1 MSEGGAQVHGP
12 VEDASAQA
20 GAAASTAGAPAPE
33 QGKRTRSNI
42 EVVIP
47 VFNEELN
54 LPHALNSVV
63 GWADAVWVVDSE
75 STDRTREIAEELGA
89 KIVIRPWLGYAK
101 QKNWA
106 LENLPI
112 ESDWVFIL
120 DADESI
126 TPELREELLSIASS
140 RADDVR
146 EAGFYV
152 NRLTYF
158 MGKAIR
164 HCGYFPSYNLRFFKR
179 GRAWYEDRDV
189 HEHMVVSGATT
200 RLRHLMRHE
209 DRRGLEHFIAK
220 HNRYSTLEAREQM
233 RERVRARRERAKE
246 LERGIALRRFLKHHV
261 QPRLPFAGVWRFV
274 YMYFLRFGFLDG
286 ITGLRF
292 CLFLATYDF
301 FISIKLQE
309 MKNRG
314 ALVNPAM
321 IEAAASR
328 GLAVPEGAN
337 ATPTGKASDH
347 YAATRAETESRGS
360 AKAARTP
367 RITTRQLTPDP
378 GTHLGQMTPESSPWT
393 TREKLA
399 RAVWMV
405 LGKPIFRLS
414 FHNWYGF
421 RGAWLR
427 LFGARIGRDVR
438 IRPSAHI
445 EIPWHV
451 TIGDDVTIGDH
462 AILYSL
468 GHITIGARTI
478 ISQYAHLCAGTH
490 DYTDRRFP
498 LLRLPIEVGEDAWI
512 CADTFVGPN
521 VRIGKLAVLGARSST
536 YKSLDAGWVY
546 SGNPAKALKPRELR

>member
-1 MSEGGAQVHGP
+1 VSEAEAQLHGPQDGP
-12 VEDASAQA
+12 VE
-20 GAAASTAGAPAPE
+20 TPVAPAAQGEATAPTASSKPE
-33 QGKRTRSNI
+33 QGKRTRANI

-47 VFNEELN
+47 TFNEELN
-54 LPHALNSVV
+54 LAHALNSVV
-63 GWADAVWVVDSE
+63 GWADSVWVVDSE
-75 STDRTREIAEELGA
+75 STDRTRQIAEELGA
-89 KIVIRPWLGYAK
+89 NVVIQPWLGYAK

-126 TPELREELLSIASS
+126 SPELREELLSLASKP
-140 RADDVR
+140 AEEVR

-164 HCGYFPSYNLRFFKR
+164 HCGYFPSYNLRFFKK

-189 HEHMVVSGATT
+189 HEHMVVSGATK
-200 RLRHLMRHE
+200 RLRNLMRHE

-233 RERVRARRERAKE
+233 RERVRARRDRAKE

-274 YMYFLRFGFLDG
+274 YMYFLRAGFLDG

-314 ALVNPAM
+314 ALVNSAM
-321 IEAAASR
+321 IEAPTAR

-337 ATPTGKASDH
+337 ATPMGKASDH
-347 YAATRAETESRGS
+347 YS
-360 AKAARTP
+360 ASKSGAPAPAPMRP
-367 RITTRQLTPDP
+367 LTRQLTPDP

-399 RAVWMV
+399 RAVWMI

-498 LLRLPIEVGEDAWI
+498 LLRLPIEIGEDAWI

-536 YKSLDAGWVY
+536 YKSLEAGWVH

>member
-1 MSEGGAQVHGP
+1 MSDLVSQNGPGAPGVS
-12 VEDASAQA
+12 DASPSLATGESP
-20 GAAASTAGAPAPE
+20 GASG
-33 QGKRTRSNI
+33 GVRTRANI

-47 VFNEELN
+47 TFNEELN
-54 LPHALNSVV
+54 LAHALNSVV

-75 STDRTREIAEELGA
+75 STDRTRAIAEDLGA
-89 KIVIRPWLGYAK
+89 RVVIRPWLGYAK

-126 TPELREELLSIASS
+126 SPELREELLEIARSPVEE
-140 RADDVR
+140 VR
-146 EAGFYV
+146 ESGFYV

-164 HCGYFPSYNLRFFKR
+164 HCGYFPSYNLRFFKH

-189 HEHMVVSGATT
+189 HEHMVVSGSTR

-233 RERVRARRERAKE
+233 RERVRVRKDRAKE

-261 QPRLPFAGVWRFV
+261 QPRLPFAGLWRFV
-274 YMYFLRFGFLDG
+274 YMYFLRAGFLDG
-286 ITGLRF
+286 INGLRF

-301 FISIKLQE
+301 FISLKLQE
-309 MKNRG
+309 LKQRG
-314 ALVNPAM
+314 ALVNSAV
-321 IEAAASR
+321 IEAAATQ

-337 ATPTGKASDH
+337 ATPSGKASDH
-347 YAATRAETESRGS
+347 YAATRAAGS
-360 AKAARTP
+360 APAVERRDASRV
-367 RITTRQLTPDP
+367 RHQLTPDP

-405 LGKPIFRLS
+405 AGKPVFRLS

-421 RGAWLR
+421 RAALLR

-478 ISQYAHLCAGTH
+478 VSQYAHLCAGTH

-521 VRIGKLAVLGARSST
+521 VKIGKLTVLGARSST
-536 YKSLDAGWVY
+536 YKSLEAGWVY
-546 SGNPAKALKPRELR
+546 SGNPAKALKQRELR

>member
-1 MSEGGAQVHGP
+1 MNDEGARVEGP
-12 VEDASAQA
+12 VEAAPQA
-20 GAAASTAGAPAPE
+20 EAAPADRPSREAPE
-33 QGKRTRSNI
+33 GKRTRANI

-47 VFNEELN
+47 AFNEELN
-54 LPHALNSVV
+54 LAHALNSVV

-75 STDRTREIAEELGA
+75 STDRTRQIAEELGA
-89 KIVIRPWLGYAK
+89 KVVIRPWLGYSK

-106 LENLPI
+106 LENLPM

-126 TPELREELLSIASS
+126 SPELREELLSIA
-140 RADDVR
+140 RRPADEVR

-274 YMYFLRFGFLDG
+274 YMYVLRAGFLDG

-321 IEAAASR
+321 IEAATAR

-337 ATPTGKASDH
+337 ATPSGKASDH
-347 YAATRAETESRGS
+347 YAATRVDS
-360 AKAARTP
+360 AASA
-367 RITTRQLTPDP
+367 RITTKQLTPDP

-399 RAVWMV
+399 RAVWMI

-414 FHNWYGF
+414 FHNWY
-421 RGAWLR
+421 
-427 LFGARIGRDVR
+427 
-438 IRPSAHI
+438 
-445 EIPWHV
+445 
-451 TIGDDVTIGDH
+451 
-462 AILYSL
+462 
-468 GHITIGARTI
+468 
-478 ISQYAHLCAGTH
+478 
-490 DYTDRRFP
+490 
-498 LLRLPIEVGEDAWI
+498 
-512 CADTFVGPN
+512 
-521 VRIGKLAVLGARSST
+521 
-536 YKSLDAGWVY
+536 
-546 SGNPAKALKPRELR
+546 